1 MPYPTELEALRER
14 TEQGLQQLFS
24 GCDGPE
30 QLRQAMAYSL
40 FAGGKRLRPALVVA
54 ARELFD
60 TPGADPMPA
69 ACALEF
75 IHTYSLIHDDL
86 PAMDDDDLRRGQPT
100 NHKRFGEALAI
111 LAGDGLLT
119 EAFGLLARHY
129 PEHPAAIQLVG
140 ELAAAA
146 GAGGMVGGQVL
157 DVEQTGRRLQ
167 RAELETIHRLK
178 TAALMVAAVRCGG
191 LLGGADPEALAD
203 LTAYGRAV
211 GLAFQVADD
220 VLDVIGDRAQL
231 GKTAGKDAA
240 QGKNT
245 YVALLGTEGARA
257 EAVALTRLAEE
268 RIGRF
273 GPRAAPLAALA
284 GYIRQSVEGDTRP
297 A

>member
-1 MPYPTELEALRER
+1 MPYPAELEALRER
-14 TEQGLQQLFS
+14 TEDGLRRLFA

-30 QLRQAMAYSL
+30 PLRQAMAYSL
-40 FAGGKRLRPALVVA
+40 FAGGKRLRPAMVVA

-60 TPGADPMPA
+60 GSGADPMPA

-86 PAMDDDDLRRGQPT
+86 PAMDDDDLRRGRPT

-129 PEHPAAIQLVG
+129 PDHPAAIELVA

-146 GAGGMVGGQVL
+146 GAAGMVGGQVL
-157 DVEQTGRRLQ
+157 DVNQTGRRLD
-167 RAELETIHRLK
+167 RAGLETIHRLK

-191 LLGGADPEALAD
+191 LLGGADEAALAD
-203 LTAYGRAV
+203 LTAFGRAV

-220 VLDVIGDRAQL
+220 VLDVVGESAQI

-245 YVALLGTEGARA
+245 YVGLLGLAGARA
-257 EAVALTRLAEE
+257 EVCALTRQAEA
-268 RIGRF
+268 RL
-273 GPRAAPLAALA
+273 AAPLAALA
-284 GYIRQSVEGDTRP
+284 GFIRQSADCDALP